1 MMMSFKDAQNYK
13 VLWSD
18 FTMVSRFRKR
28 LRVFYVLQFFLI
40 H

>member
-18 FTMVSRFRKR
+18 FTMVSRFRKT
-28 LRVFYVLQFFLI
+28 LEKRVINKYI
-40 H
+40 KK

>member
-18 FTMVSRFRKR
+18 FIMVSRFRKN
-28 LRVFYVLQFFLI
+28 I
-40 H
+40 GKESH

>member
-18 FTMVSRFRKR
+18 FTMVSRFRKNIGK
-28 LRVFYVLQFFLI
+28 RVINKYI
-40 H
+40 KK